1 VIASN
6 ASPAWSSTGCAG
18 RIDPSTKQ
26 YVNADALAIRSG
38 FCQAAAM
45 LPRTLISLA
54 TALLLA
60 GHADLRAATL
70 QTYVLDPVH
79 TQIVFFA
86 DHLGFSHGIGR
97 VRISKGWFQF
107 DEDDWTT
114 ARADVVVDM
123 SSLDMGEPA
132 WSDKVRSPQFLDTAQ
147 WPTAR
152 FIGRQLEK
160 TAANEGI
167 LHGEL
172 WLRGVRRDVDLSL
185 TFNRA
190 GGDPYAFKNKAGF
203 TARTRLDRF
212 DFGMQTYRAVV
223 GAPVELR
230 IEVEGVRSSSP
241 PKETVSDAVEEH

>member
-1 VIASN
+1 
-6 ASPAWSSTGCAG
+6 
-18 RIDPSTKQ
+18 
-26 YVNADALAIRSG
+26 
-38 FCQAAAM
+38 M
-45 LPRTLISLA
+45 LPRILISLA
-54 TALLLA
+54 TAMLLA
-60 GHADLRAATL
+60 GAAELRAASM

-97 VRISKGWFQF
+97 VRIRQGWFQF
-107 DEDDWTT
+107 DADDWST

-123 SSLDMGEPA
+123 TSLDMGETA
-132 WSDKVRSPQFLDTAQ
+132 WSEKVRSPQFLDTAQ

-152 FIGRQLEK
+152 FIGKRLEK
-160 TAANEGI
+160 TAARDGI

-172 WLRGVRRDVDLSL
+172 WLRGIRRDVDLAL

-190 GGDPYAFKNKAGF
+190 GGDPYAFKDKAGF
-203 TARTRLDRF
+203 TARTELDRF
-212 DFGMQTYRAVV
+212 EFGMQTYREVV